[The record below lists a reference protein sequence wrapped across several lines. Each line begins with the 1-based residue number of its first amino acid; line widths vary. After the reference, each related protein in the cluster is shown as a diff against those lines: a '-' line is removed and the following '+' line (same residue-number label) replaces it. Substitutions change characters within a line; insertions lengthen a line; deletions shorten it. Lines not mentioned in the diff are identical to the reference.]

1 MFYVNFT
8 LENQSALTK
17 PNKDIDWK
25 EMDDIK
31 LFIEIEALSCFW
43 LSAMVAI

>member
-1 MFYVNFT
+1 M
-8 LENQSALTK
+8 TK

-31 LFIEIEALSCFW
+31 LFIEIEALSCFD
-43 LSAMVAI
+43 

>member
-1 MFYVNFT
+1 M
-8 LENQSALTK
+8 TK

-31 LFIEIEALSCFW
+31 SFIEIEALSCFW